1 MTDKL
6 TPKQEAFCLSYMET
20 SNQSEAYRSA
30 YDVGENTK
38 PQTIWADACR
48 VMAKPL
54 VAARVFEL
62 QQAAKERT
70 LVTVE
75 SITKELDENRLKAND
90 LDQVAPMN
98 VATVAKAKIH
108 GVMVDKVDHTSSD
121 KSMTPVSDDANARA
135 IAFLL
140 QKAAKDK

>member
-6 TPKQEAFCLSYMET
+6 TPKQKAFAARDLELG
-20 SNQSEAYRSA
+20 NASEAYRQI
-30 YDVGENTK
+30 YDAENMK
-38 PQTIWADACR
+38 PKQVWEEACKLR
-48 VMAKPL
+48 ANPK
-54 VAARVFEL
+54 VAQRQFEL
-62 QQAAKERT
+62 QAEARERT
-70 LVTVE
+70 LVTIE
-75 SITKELDENRLKAND
+75 SITKELDENRLKANG

-108 GVMVDKVDHTSSD
+108 GVMVEKVDHTSSD